1 MFRQAKVRL
10 DKSPALPTPEQT
22 WGAAM
27 RMVDCAVERRH
38 MPPDVRAAA
47 GGSHPEFCRA
57 LLLKQASMHSG
68 HPAKGL
74 GRALEQQ
81 P

>member
-1 MFRQAKVRL
+1 
-10 DKSPALPTPEQT
+10 
-22 WGAAM
+22 M
-27 RMVDCAVERRH
+27 RMVDCAVERCH
-38 MPPDVRAAA
+38 MLPDVSAAA